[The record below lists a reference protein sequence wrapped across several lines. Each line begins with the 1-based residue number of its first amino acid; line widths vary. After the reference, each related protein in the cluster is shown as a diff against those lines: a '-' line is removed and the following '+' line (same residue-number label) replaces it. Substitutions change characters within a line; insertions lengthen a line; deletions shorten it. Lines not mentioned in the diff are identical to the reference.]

1 MHLRLLFA
9 YVVLLI
15 VGFAAC
21 RESTEPFRKPHKVAV
36 ITHELTKKVRKT
48 LEGLYRN
55 LVDVTEVM
63 PPFLKKSKASSCTTH
78 LESITWLFRARRTSE
93 SENASAI
100 RPWAA
105 LGA

>member
-21 RESTEPFRKPHKVAV
+21 RESTEPFRKPQKVAV

-63 PPFLKKSKASSCTTH
+63 PPFLKKSKA
-78 LESITWLFRARRTSE
+78 RAPHTLSRSLGF
-93 SENASAI
+93 SGL
-100 RPWAA
+100 AA
-105 LGA
+105 LLRAKTLQR